1 MQPTPYPG
9 LFKRTLRFVVERILR
24 LYYTAHDPATPRRA
38 ALVFFVAV
46 AYLLVPLDF
55 IPDLL
60 PLLGLA
66 DDATGLIGA
75 AWLVS
80 RHTKDIHRRLARE
93 RANRLLCILENPS

>member
-9 LFKRTLRFVVERILR
+9 LGKRALRALLERVLR
-24 LYYTAHDPATPRRA
+24 LYYTVRDPATPRRA
-38 ALVFFVAV
+38 ALVFTAAV
-46 AYLLVPLDF
+46 VYLLVPLDF

-60 PLLGLA
+60 PLIGLA
-66 DDATGLIGA
+66 DDATGLLGA

-93 RANRLLCILENPS
+93 RANRMLGILENPP

>member
-9 LFKRTLRFVVERILR
+9 LGKRALRALLERVLR
-24 LYYTAHDPATPRRA
+24 LYYTARDPATPRRVA
-38 ALVFFVAV
+38 FVFFAAI

-66 DDATGLIGA
+66 DDATGLAGA
-75 AWLVS
+75 IWLLS
-80 RHTKDIHRRLARE
+80 RHTQDIHRRLARE
-93 RANRLLCILENPS
+93 RANRLLGILENPS